1 MQIHG
6 MEQTNQVSH
15 AKSTKVVILVD
26 IENQTF
32 LGFMPLHHGKEFL
45 FALSHNMRQILG
57 VHMNNYTV
65 HSNDSCMCTIND
77 SSQTV
82 LQGEENMA
90 NSYIQHYSGQ
100 YIEIWFLFQHILQL
114 HSNSQIHTFQYPITK
129 IHLETRILL
138 TSNKEEKYT

>member
-65 HSNDSCMCTIND
+65 HSNDSCMYNIND
-77 SSQTV
+77 IV
-82 LQGEENMA
+82 L
-90 NSYIQHYSGQ
+90 
-100 YIEIWFLFQHILQL
+100 
-114 HSNSQIHTFQYPITK
+114 K
-129 IHLETRILL
+129 
-138 TSNKEEKYT
+138 